1 MHVCMN
7 VRMDAWMAGGTD
19 ARLHGC
25 TDKQMGGRE
34 GGMDGNGAEHQGAV
48 WLVYPKP
55 LKPELCTL
63 NP

>member
-1 MHVCMN
+1 
-7 VRMDAWMAGGTD
+7 MDGWRYGRTV
-19 ARLHGC
+19 ARINRWEGE
-25 TDKQMGGRE
+25 RE

>member
-1 MHVCMN
+1 MYGWMHGWLE
-7 VRMDAWMAGGTD
+7 VRT
-19 ARLHGC
+19 HGC